1 MTYKV
6 ALTGGIASGKT
17 AVSDMFA
24 QLGVT
29 VIDADLIAREVV
41 AKGSGALQ
49 TIVEHFGDEVL
60 TESAELDR
68 QKLRTM
74 VFSDEQQ
81 RLWLNN
87 LLHPLIRKEINQRQQ
102 LSQSTYSVSVIP
114 LLFESGQY
122 QEYDRVLLVDCP
134 AEMQLKRLMAR
145 DNSSKQQAQAILDK
159 QAAREQRLSI
169 ADDVIVND
177 SDLHSLKQS
186 VIKLD
191 NQYRQLARN

>member
-24 QLGVT
+24 ELGVT
-29 VIDADLIAREVV
+29 VIDADVIAREVV
-41 AKGSGALQ
+41 AKGSEALQ
-49 TIVEHFGDEVL
+49 AIAEHFGKEVL
-60 TESAELDR
+60 TESGELDR
-68 QKLRTM
+68 QKLRSK

-81 RLWLNN
+81 RQWLNN
-87 LLHPLIRKEINQRQQ
+87 LLHPLIRKKMKQRQQ
-102 LSQSTYSVSVIP
+102 QAQSAYSISVIP
-114 LLFESGQY
+114 LLYESGQY
-122 QEYDRVLLVDCP
+122 RDYDRVLTVDCP
-134 AEMQLKRLMAR
+134 TAIQLERLMER
-145 DNSSKQQAQAILDK
+145 DQSTLEQAKAILDK
-159 QAAREQRLSI
+159 QATREQRLSI

-186 VIKLD
+186 VITLD

>member
-17 AVSDMFA
+17 AISDMFA
-24 QLGVT
+24 ELGVPI
-29 VIDADLIAREVV
+29 IDADIIAREVV
-41 AKGSGALQ
+41 AKGTEVLK
-49 TIVEHFGDEVL
+49 TIVEHFGYEVL
-60 TESAELDR
+60 TETGELDR
-68 QKLRTM
+68 QKLRTI
-74 VFSDEQQ
+74 VFADEQSRQ
-81 RLWLNN
+81 WLNS
-87 LLHPLIRKEINQRQQ
+87 LLHPLIREEIKQRQHQ
-102 LSQSTYSVSVIP
+102 AQFAYSISVIP

-122 QEYDRVLLVDCP
+122 QEYDRVLVVDCP
-134 AEMQLKRLMAR
+134 AEVQLKRLMER
-145 DNSSKQQAQAILDK
+145 DNSSKQQAQAMLDK
-159 QAAREQRLSI
+159 QATREQRLSI

>member
-24 QLGVT
+24 ELGVT
-29 VIDADLIAREVV
+29 VIDADIIAREVV
-41 AKGSGALQ
+41 AKGSKALRA
-49 TIVEHFGDEVL
+49 IVDHYGKEVL
-60 TESAELDR
+60 TEMGELDR
-68 QKLRTM
+68 QKLRTR

-81 RLWLNN
+81 RQWLNS
-87 LLHPLIRKEINQRQQ
+87 LLHPLIRNEMKQ
-102 LSQSTYSVSVIP
+102 LQELAQSAYSISVIP
-114 LLFESGQY
+114 LLYESGQY
-122 QEYDRVLLVDCP
+122 RDYERVLTVDCP
-134 AEMQLKRLMAR
+134 TAIQLERLMER
-145 DNSSKQQAQAILDK
+145 DQSTLEQAQAILDK
-159 QAAREQRLSI
+159 QATREQRLSI

>member
-17 AVSDMFA
+17 AVSDMFDE
-24 QLGVT
+24 LGVT
-29 VIDADLIAREVV
+29 VIDADVIAREVV
-41 AKGSGALQ
+41 AKGSEALKA
-49 TIVEHFGDEVL
+49 IVEHFGEQVL
-60 TESAELDR
+60 TESGALDR
-68 QKLRTM
+68 HKLRTK
-74 VFSDEQQ
+74 VFSNEQE

-87 LLHPLIRKEINQRQQ
+87 LLHPLIRVEMKRRQDVAD
-102 LSQSTYSVSVIP
+102 SVYSISVIP

-122 QEYDRVLLVDCP
+122 KDYDRVLVVDCP
-134 AEMQLKRLMAR
+134 EAVQLERLMMR
-145 DNSSKQQAQAILDK
+145 DQSTKEQAQAILDK
-159 QAAREQRLSI
+159 QASRHQRLSI

>member
-24 QLGVT
+24 ELGVA
-29 VIDADLIAREVV
+29 VIDADVIAREVV
-41 AKGSGALQ
+41 AKGSEALKA
-49 TIVEHFGDEVL
+49 IAKHFGEQVL
-60 TESAELDR
+60 TESGALDR
-68 QKLRTM
+68 QKLRTK
-74 VFSDEQQ
+74 VFSNEQE

-87 LLHPLIRKEINQRQQ
+87 LLHPLIRAEMKRRQDVAD
-102 LSQSTYSVSVIP
+102 SVYSISVIP

-122 QEYDRVLLVDCP
+122 KGYDRVLIVDCP
-134 AEMQLKRLMAR
+134 EDVQLERLMAR
-145 DNSSKQQAQAILDK
+145 DHSSKEQAQAILDK
-159 QAAREQRLSI
+159 QASRQQRLSI

-186 VIKLD
+186 VITLD
-191 NQYRQLARN
+191 KQYRQLARN

>member
-17 AVSDMFA
+17 AISDMFA
-24 QLGVT
+24 ELGVPI
-29 VIDADLIAREVV
+29 IDADIIAREVV
-41 AKGSGALQ
+41 AKGTEVLK
-49 TIVEHFGDEVL
+49 TIVEHFGNEVL
-60 TESAELDR
+60 TETGELDR
-68 QKLRTM
+68 QKLRTI
-74 VFSDEQQ
+74 VFADEQSRQ
-81 RLWLNN
+81 WLNS
-87 LLHPLIRKEINQRQQ
+87 LLHPLIREEIKQRQHQ
-102 LSQSTYSVSVIP
+102 AQFAYSISVIP

-122 QEYDRVLLVDCP
+122 QEYDRVLVVDCP
-134 AEMQLKRLMAR
+134 AEVQLKRLMER
-145 DNSSKQQAQAILDK
+145 DNSSKQQAQAMLDK
-159 QAAREQRLSI
+159 QATREQRLSI

>member
-24 QLGVT
+24 ELGVA
-29 VIDADLIAREVV
+29 VIDADVIAREVV
-41 AKGSGALQ
+41 AKGSEALKA
-49 TIVEHFGDEVL
+49 IVEHFGEQIL
-60 TESAELDR
+60 TDSGALDR
-68 QKLRTM
+68 QKLRTK
-74 VFSDEQQ
+74 VFSNEQE

-87 LLHPLIRKEINQRQQ
+87 LLHPLIRAEMKRRQGVAD
-102 LSQSTYSVSVIP
+102 SVYSISVIP
-114 LLFESGQY
+114 LLFESGQRRD
-122 QEYDRVLLVDCP
+122 YDRVLVVDCSE
-134 AEMQLKRLMAR
+134 AVQLERLMMR
-145 DNSSKQQAQAILDK
+145 DQSTKEQAQAILDK
-159 QAAREQRLSI
+159 QASRQQRLSI

-186 VIKLD
+186 VITLD

>member
-17 AVSDMFA
+17 AISDMFA
-24 QLGVT
+24 ELGVPI
-29 VIDADLIAREVV
+29 IDADIIAREVV
-41 AKGSGALQ
+41 AKGTEVLK
-49 TIVEHFGDEVL
+49 TIVEHFGNEVL
-60 TESAELDR
+60 TETGELDR
-68 QKLRTM
+68 QKLRTI
-74 VFSDEQQ
+74 VFADEQSRQ
-81 RLWLNN
+81 WLNS
-87 LLHPLIRKEINQRQQ
+87 LLHPLIREAIKQRQHQ
-102 LSQSTYSVSVIP
+102 AQFAYSISVIP

-122 QEYDRVLLVDCP
+122 QEYDRVLVVDCP
-134 AEMQLKRLMAR
+134 AEVQLKRLMER
-145 DNSSKQQAQAILDK
+145 DNSSKQQAQAMLDK
-159 QAAREQRLSI
+159 QATREQRLSI

>member
-1 MTYKV
+1 MTFKV

-24 QLGVT
+24 ELGVA
-29 VIDADLIAREVV
+29 VIDADVIAREVV
-41 AKGSGALQ
+41 AKGSEALKA
-49 TIVEHFGDEVL
+49 IVEHFGEQIL
-60 TESAELDR
+60 TDSGVLDR
-68 QKLRTM
+68 EKLRST
-74 VFSDEQQ
+74 VFSNEQE

-87 LLHPLIRKEINQRQQ
+87 LLHPLIRAEMKRRQDVAD
-102 LSQSTYSVSVIP
+102 SVYSISVIP

-122 QEYDRVLLVDCP
+122 KDYDRVLVVDCP
-134 AEMQLKRLMAR
+134 EDVQLERLMAR
-145 DNSSKQQAQAILDK
+145 DHSSKEQAQAILDK
-159 QAAREQRLSI
+159 QASRQQRLSI

-186 VIKLD
+186 VITLD

>member
-24 QLGVT
+24 ELGVA
-29 VIDADLIAREVV
+29 VIDADVIAREVV
-41 AKGSGALQ
+41 AKGSEALHA
-49 TIVEHFGDEVL
+49 IVEHFGEQIL
-60 TESAELDR
+60 TDSGALDR
-68 QKLRTM
+68 EKLRTK
-74 VFSDEQQ
+74 VFSNEQE

-87 LLHPLIRKEINQRQQ
+87 LLHPLIRAEMRRRQDVAD
-102 LSQSTYSVSVIP
+102 SVYSISVIP
-114 LLFESGQY
+114 LLFESGQHRD
-122 QEYDRVLLVDCP
+122 YDRVLVVDCP
-134 AEMQLKRLMAR
+134 EEVQLERLMMR
-145 DNSSKQQAQAILDK
+145 DQSTKEQAQAILDK
-159 QAAREQRLSI
+159 QASRQQRLSI

-186 VIKLD
+186 VITLD